1 MKRAQIFK
9 ELKRLNSYKKEHF
22 KLKVPELL
30 EILKQVE
37 GINIIEPV
45 FEDECDD
52 QEEETQPQPQPQPNS
67 LTVPSQVIL
76 KSKKIKKE
84 IIQKIVRPAQ
94 KVGDYRKLINSL
106 LKTFGEEVYELLI
119 NFDDGELTDVDE
131 QILRNEFNKLYD
143 EVSDEIEKILDDF
156 NVEDKNFFALIDKK
170 IKRQISQY
178 ELFVS

>member
-52 QEEETQPQPQPQPNS
+52 QEEETQPQPTS
-67 LTVPSQVIL
+67 LTGQVIL

>member
-52 QEEETQPQPQPQPNS
+52 QEEETQPTS
-67 LTVPSQVIL
+67 LTGQVIL